1 LLAVLDEDRK
11 ASGDAAPGPLV
22 RERSADGDEIRII
35 YSACRA
41 GSAAAVIR
49 REIGLALEAA
59 AKFEWKLYGHDGP
72 PELATELLAAGLE
85 PKSLEAVLALNLR
98 TLPAALASRL
108 AGTRPVRSVGEA
120 GLSDYERISIESG
133 RGNARAERAR
143 LAASMAANPGR
154 LQVHVAYRDDVPVSG
169 GRLYLHEGSTVAE
182 LAGGRTVPAHRRN
195 GHFTTTVLSRIA
207 AAIDAGAETL
217 WVDALPTS
225 APILT
230 GLGFIAVT
238 WTQPYVLPES
248 RCGVAS

>member
-1 LLAVLDEDRK
+1 MVESLLAVLDEDRK

-98 TLPAALASRL
+98 TLPAALASPL

-120 GLSDYERISIESG
+120 G
-133 RGNARAERAR
+133 
-143 LAASMAANPGR
+143 
-154 LQVHVAYRDDVPVSG
+154 
-169 GRLYLHEGSTVAE
+169 
-182 LAGGRTVPAHRRN
+182 
-195 GHFTTTVLSRIA
+195 
-207 AAIDAGAETL
+207 
-217 WVDALPTS
+217 
-225 APILT
+225 
-230 GLGFIAVT
+230 
-238 WTQPYVLPES
+238 TQ
-248 RCGVAS
+248 

>member
-1 LLAVLDEDRK
+1 
-11 ASGDAAPGPLV
+11 
-22 RERSADGDEIRII
+22 
-35 YSACRA
+35 
-41 GSAAAVIR
+41 
-49 REIGLALEAA
+49 
-59 AKFEWKLYGHDGP
+59 
-72 PELATELLAAGLE
+72 
-85 PKSLEAVLALNLR
+85 
-98 TLPAALASRL
+98 
-108 AGTRPVRSVGEA
+108 
-120 GLSDYERISIESG
+120 
-133 RGNARAERAR
+133 
-143 LAASMAANPGR
+143 
-154 LQVHVAYRDDVPVSG
+154 VAYRDDVPVSG